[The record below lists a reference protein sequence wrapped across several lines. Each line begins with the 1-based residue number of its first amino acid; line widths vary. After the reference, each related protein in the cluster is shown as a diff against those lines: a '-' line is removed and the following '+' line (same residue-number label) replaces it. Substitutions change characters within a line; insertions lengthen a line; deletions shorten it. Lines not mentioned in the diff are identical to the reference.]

1 MSSSSKDECS
11 ICENSFDDKDDLV
24 ITECLHTFHRACAKE
39 RLDSKKRTDCHI
51 CHRDSALGD
60 ALRRESATTSK
71 ICTICEEAWFQ
82 KEDLVMTSCHHVF
95 HRDCAQ
101 KRLDTRKKTD
111 CHVCHKDFALRD
123 ALLRQVTFIEY

>member
-1 MSSSSKDECS
+1 MSSSIKDECS
-11 ICENSFDDKDDLV
+11 ICERPIDVKEDLV
-24 ITECLHTFHRACAKE
+24 ITDCLHIFHRDCAQKRVDE
-39 RLDSKKRTDCHI
+39 RNRTDCHI
-51 CHRDSALGD
+51 CHKDSALAE
-60 ALRRESATTSK
+60 ALREPATTNK
-71 ICTICEEAWFQ
+71 ICTICEEVWFQ